1 MSAAFAL
8 KNKNGIEMVM
18 TMVFNTRTSTLGTCV
33 DYFAASTHPQFQ
45 RVILEYIIVYLTH
58 LFNTILTTLEFP
70 SMWKHTKIIP
80 LPKHDGK
87 YRQMAILPYLSK
99 VFERLVHEQIGSHL
113 YDNSLLTNRQSSCRP
128 KHSCVTALVD
138 VVEDLRSKMDLHHS
152 NITQYC

>member
-1 MSAAFAL
+1 MSAAFSL
-8 KNKNGIEMVM
+8 RNKNGIEMVK
-18 TMVFNTRTSTLGTCV
+18 TIVFNFRTSTLGTCI
-33 DYFAASTHPQFQ
+33 DYFAKFQ
-45 RVILEYIIVYLTH
+45 KIILEYIIVYLTH

-113 YDNSLLTNRQSSCRP
+113 YDNSLLTNRQSSFRR
-128 KHSCVTALVD
+128 L
-138 VVEDLRSKMDLHHS
+138 
-152 NITQYC
+152 